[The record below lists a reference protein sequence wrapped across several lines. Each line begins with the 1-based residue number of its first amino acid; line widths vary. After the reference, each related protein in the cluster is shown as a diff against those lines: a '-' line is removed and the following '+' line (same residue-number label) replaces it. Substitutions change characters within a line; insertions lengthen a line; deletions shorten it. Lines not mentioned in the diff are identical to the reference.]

1 MVMACKSDAAK
12 EVDPHTAAT
21 MLRDHKVGLV
31 EVSMYDDSGKDKMRR
46 CFDWMIRAIYR
57 DRCKHSVS
65 SLLCSVIASNIYN
78 SINPG
83 RFEHRIS

>member
-1 MVMACKSDAAK
+1 MACKSDTSK

-31 EVSMYDDSGKDKMRR
+31 EVSMYDDPGKDKMRR

-57 DRCKHSVS
+57 DRCEHSLS
-65 SLLCSVIASNIYN
+65 YLPYTRS
-78 SINPG
+78 
-83 RFEHRIS
+83 